1 MKIRI
6 CFLVLFLLI
15 GCFPIQESQASEIP
29 HPISVLLNGKAL
41 SFETSPIEDNGSI
54 LVPMRSILEEMGAVI
69 QWSPET
75 QTVVVQLN
83 DTKLMYTIGELVAY
97 QNRNELR
104 LVTPGRI
111 VGGASFI
118 PVSLIAEA
126 IGANLE
132 WNEAGR
138 TLSIEYLMRHN
149 IRVEQVLDGMYIS
162 IRYNDGT
169 KEGTEETVRFAGI
182 SPIHNGQEVTGY
194 IRSLLPN
201 GAEVSIEVLG
211 LRDRNKYLH
220 VNVYLQDGTL
230 LNEKLVEEGYAAISL
245 DLQKD
250 GLASTLDPLQT
261 DAIQKNKGLWAKQV
275 TTPTASIHKMNI
287 CTTDVVVVTNEG
299 DLWTW
304 GQFYEKPTRI
314 LQDVVDAQVES
325 DAGFALKKDGTV
337 WVWGFNNA
345 GLWGTGEQKYET
357 TVLPR
362 QVEGLQDI
370 VSITIQHS
378 SIFAVDREGS
388 VFAWG
393 SNYNGRLGQTY
404 KMSEII
410 YKKPYQTPWVNV
422 RSVSPG
428 FEFTVVLKNDGT
440 VWQTQSTKSDLVQLN
455 SLKDIIAISNHNNFA
470 VALQN
475 DGTVWT
481 WGVKSIFGVGN
492 AENSEPK
499 RVVGLSNIIQV
510 DAGHDHALAVDRDG
524 NLFSWGDNE
533 FGQLGSV
540 LLGDSI
546 SQPTKVP
553 NLPPVKLVE
562 AGSRQSLI
570 LMQDG
575 TLWGVGANAHYIL
588 SSQTLRDR
596 YANNVLYQN
605 KLTQIKLDLKSL
617 R

>member
-6 CFLVLFLLI
+6 FFLVLFLLI
-15 GCFPIQESQASEIP
+15 GGFPIPESQASEIP
-29 HPISVLLNGKAL
+29 PPISVLLNGKPL
-41 SFETSPIEDNGSI
+41 GFETSPIEDNGSI
-54 LVPMRSILEEMGAVI
+54 LVPMRSILEGMGAEI
-69 QWSPET
+69 QWTPET
-75 QTVVVQLN
+75 QTVAAQLD
-83 DTKLMYTIGELVAY
+83 DTKLMYTIGETVAY
-97 QNRNELR
+97 QNRDKLQ

-111 VGGASFI
+111 VGGATFI

-126 IGANLE
+126 MGANLE
-132 WNEAGR
+132 WNEASR

-149 IRVEQVLDGMYIS
+149 IRVEQVLDGMYLS
-162 IRYNDGT
+162 IRYIDGT

-182 SPIHNGQEVTGY
+182 SPIHNGQEITGY
-194 IRSLLPN
+194 IRSLLPK
-201 GAEVSIEVLG
+201 GAEVSIEIVG
-211 LRDRNKYLH
+211 LRDRNKNLH
-220 VNVYLQDGTL
+220 VNVYLQDGII
-230 LNEKLVEEGYAAISL
+230 LNEKLVEEGYAATSL
-245 DLQKD
+245 DLQND
-250 GLASTLDPLQT
+250 GLASTLNPLQA
-261 DAIQKNKGLWAKQV
+261 DAIQKNKGLWAMQV
-275 TTPTASIHKMNI
+275 TTSPASIHKINI
-287 CTTDVVVVTNEG
+287 YTTDVVVVTDEG
-299 DLWTW
+299 ELWTW

-314 LQDVVDAQVES
+314 LQDVVDAQVDS
-325 DAGFALKKDGTV
+325 DAGIALKKDGTV

-345 GLWGTGEQKYET
+345 GLWGIGEQKYET

-370 VSITIQHS
+370 VSIAIQHS

-393 SNYNGRLGQTY
+393 SNYKGRLGQTY

-440 VWQTQSTKSDLVQLN
+440 VWQTQPTKSVLKQLS
-455 SLKDIIAISNHNNFA
+455 SLKDIIAVSNHNNFA
-470 VALQN
+470 VALQK

-481 WGVKSIFGVGN
+481 WGVKSFFGVGN
-492 AENSEPK
+492 AENPEPK
-499 RVVGLSNIIQV
+499 RVEGLSNIIQV
-510 DAGHDHALAVDRDG
+510 DAGHDHAQAVDRDG

-533 FGQLGSV
+533 YGQLGSV
-540 LLGDSI
+540 VFGDSI
-546 SQPTKVP
+546 AQPTLVP

-562 AGSRQSLI
+562 AGRRQSLI

-596 YANNVLYQN
+596 YENKVLYQN
-605 KLTQIKLDLKSL
+605 KLTQINLNLKSL